1 MTVASHVRKVSS
13 GVHVSTKV
21 PLGYN
26 FPKLFTLRD
35 YQEDAIKSVLGAA
48 DRNVKR
54 PAVVLATGG
63 GKTVVMSALIPQLQ
77 AMENTRIKTL
87 VLAHKE
93 ELVKQACNTI
103 SKLNPQLKVQIDM
116 LRSKPDE
123 DADVIVG
130 SVYTLVRMTR
140 LERYKPL
147 EYKMIVLDEC
157 HHSTAVSWTK
167 ILNYFGALDAKLKIY
182 VVGFTATMER
192 SDGDSLGK
200 VFQEIVFERSLL
212 EMVEKKELCD
222 VKFSALSTTL
232 DLKEVSTRNGD
243 YVEKQL
249 TSAVNNDDINWQIV
263 KGYLQLAKEHNFKST
278 LVFCVS
284 IEHCMTLCGV
294 LQENGVNAQ
303 YVTSKTVRHERLT
316 ILQDFK
322 DGKIQVLCNVLVFTE
337 GTDIPNIDSMILA
350 RPTKSKALLIQMI
363 GRGLRLHH
371 GKTHCHVIDMVGAG
385 QLGYLSV
392 PTLIGLE
399 DDENKLKRK
408 TLAEREKEE
417 NAVTSQM
424 EANRRQKTVEEI
436 LRIQKLIEHIKLL
449 FDTVDGFAN
458 FEHRTIEQFSSSE
471 AVHKKFRESSIFW
484 IRLEYDVWGALS
496 EQKDGVYYTIRR
508 MQLPLVADS
517 ETTAVQFE
525 LARHIPIPLKTLIA
539 SGFKS
544 ARTTENT
551 LMTGELP
558 NVIATAENMLR
569 KGFKVSLES
578 SITASQKALLVRG
591 LKAKVH
597 RNYGEE
603 ASEKF
608 GEHVSKLTLNEA
620 SNLIFAM
627 KFSVNSLWVKWAL
640 SKMYGPPPQH
650 QARADREIK
659 KLEKGLRRLKL
670 EQGRNGIEQEMK
682 QEERKEIQHDLKEEN
697 LQGPVES
704 QGNLFV
710 TAKAAKV
717 SQPTDSN
724 SLHTHNIY

>member
-13 GVHVSTKV
+13 GVHSSTKL

-35 YQEDAIKSVLGAA
+35 YQEDAIKSVLNAA
-48 DRNVKR
+48 DRNVTR

-77 AMENTRIKTL
+77 AMEKTRIKTL

-103 SKLNPQLKVQIDM
+103 SKLNPHLKVQIDM

-123 DADVIVG
+123 DADVVVG
-130 SVYTLVRMTR
+130 SVPTLVRMTR
-140 LERYKPL
+140 LQRYNPL

-157 HHSTAVSWTK
+157 HHATALSWTK
-167 ILNYFGALDAKLKIY
+167 ILNYFGALDKELKIY

-212 EMVEKKELCD
+212 EMVERKELCD
-222 VKFSALSTTL
+222 VKFSAISTTL

-243 YVEKQL
+243 YVEKHL
-249 TSAVNNDDINWQIV
+249 VSAVNKDGINWQIV
-263 KGYLQLAKEHNFKST
+263 KGYLQLTNEHNFRST

-284 IEHCMTLCGV
+284 IEHCKTLCGV

-303 YVTSKTVRHERLT
+303 YVTGETVKHERLV

-363 GRGLRLHH
+363 GRGLRLHQ

-392 PTLIGLE
+392 PTLFGLE
-399 DDENKLKRK
+399 DDPDKVKGK
-408 TLAEREKEE
+408 TLREVEKEK
-417 NAVTSQM
+417 NAATSQL

-449 FDTVDGFAN
+449 FETVNGFAN
-458 FEHRTIEQFSSSE
+458 FEHRTIEQFSNSE

-484 IRLEYDVWGALS
+484 IRLEYDVWGVLS
-496 EQKDGVYYTIRR
+496 GQKDGIHYTIRR

-517 ETTAVQFE
+517 ETTTVQFE
-525 LARHIPIPLKTLIA
+525 LTRHIPIPLKTLIA

-544 ARTTENT
+544 ARTTESR

-558 NVIATAENMLR
+558 NVIATAENILR
-569 KGFKVSLES
+569 KGFKDSLES

-591 LKAKVH
+591 LKSKVQ
-597 RNYGEE
+597 RTYGEE
-603 ASEKF
+603 ASVKF
-608 GEHVSKLTLNEA
+608 EEHVSKLTLREA

-640 SKMYGPPPQH
+640 TKMYGPPPQH

-659 KLEKGLRRLKL
+659 KLEKGLGELKL
-670 EQGRNGIEQEMK
+670 EQKENAIEQEEW
-682 QEERKEIQHDLKEEN
+682 QEEQQDEQQEVKQDLKEEN
-697 LQGPVES
+697 LQGTLES
-704 QGNLFV
+704 QGNLFD
-710 TAKAAKV
+710 TAKGAKGFAA
-717 SQPTDSN
+717 
-724 SLHTHNIY
+724 H